1 MILSISP
8 PQLLKTDSS
17 KSKQEISDLEKKL
30 INTSKELEQINKENS
45 EVCLILKVFWS
56 SGLCIR

>member
-30 INTSKELEQINKENS
+30 SNTSKELEQINKENS

>member
-17 KSKQEISDLEKKL
+17 KSKQDISDLEKKL
-30 INTSKELEQINKENS
+30 SNAFKELEQINKENS

>member
-17 KSKQEISDLEKKL
+17 KSKQDISDLEKKL
-30 INTSKELEQINKENS
+30 SNAFKELEQINKENS
-45 EVCLILKVFWS
+45 EVCLILKVFWL